1 MSDRSKSDGLHRL
14 GRAAS
19 VLAVVALLADG
30 IVQFLVPA
38 LAGPMLDE
46 AGFDTG
52 MAPLLGTLM
61 IGCAVLYAI
70 PKTAVLGAILTTG
83 FLGGAICAHV
93 RLCEIGS
100 APEIISLVL
109 GVLVWGAYNVKV
121 LCEKLRFA
129 AGAAYQGL
137 TGEAIPSNNPDR
149 TMMAIRR
156 PAGVVLSIIPWNAP
170 ALLVGASV
178 PAALVVGNTVVMKAS
193 EQTPL
198 THALVTQCFADA
210 GIPDGV
216 LNLITNAPEN
226 AAEVVDALIAHRD
239 VRRVH
244 FTGSTQVGR
253 IIAQKAGAHLKPAVL
268 ELGGKAPCIVLAD
281 ADLDRAV
288 SAAAFGSF
296 ANAGQGCL
304 STERIIVDRSIADAF
319 CDRLAALAKT
329 VPYGDPR
336 RDGTV
341 LGPVINEAAVTRLRD
356 MTEDAVARGAECLAG
371 GTAEGRVFAP
381 TVLKGVT
388 SQMRVYQEESF
399 GPMASVVIVDGAED
413 ALRVANDNDY
423 GLSSAIFSRD
433 VTLALDMAKRLNAGM
448 SHINGTT
455 LDDEPQIPFGGV
467 RDSGY
472 GRSGG
477 AMGFEAFTEI
487 QWISIEG
494 PNAGRYPIA
503 E

>member
-1 MSDRSKSDGLHRL
+1 MKNTNESLFIDGRW
-14 GRAAS
+14 S
-19 VLAVVALLADG
+19 PADG
-30 IVQFLVPA
+30 GEIYTCLDPYTGQTATRASAAGTHDVERAVQAAQEAFAPWAA
-38 LAGPMLDE
+38 LAP
-46 AGFDTG
+46 
-52 MAPLLGTLM
+52 
-61 IGCAVLYAI
+61 
-70 PKTAVLGAILTTG
+70 
-83 FLGGAICAHV
+83 HV
-93 RLCEIGS
+93 RGDYLMATADAVQARAGEIS
-100 APEIISLVL
+100 AAITFEMGGPAA
-109 GVLVWGAYNVKV
+109 WGAYNVKV

-149 TMMAIRR
+149 TMMAIRK
-156 PAGVVLSIIPWNAP
+156 PAGVVVSIIPWNAP

-198 THALVTQCFADA
+198 THTLVTQCFADA
-210 GIPDGV
+210 GIPNGV
-216 LNLITNAPEN
+216 LNLITNAPDN

-244 FTGSTQVGR
+244 FTGSTQIGR

-304 STERIIVDRSIADAF
+304 STERIIVDRSIADTF

-336 RDGTV
+336 RGGTV
-341 LGPVINEAAVTRLRD
+341 LGPVINEAAVTRLRE
-356 MTEDAVARGAECLAG
+356 MTEDAVAKGAECLAG

-388 SQMRVYQEESF
+388 PLMRVYQEESF
-399 GPMASVVIVDGAED
+399 GPMASVVIVDGPED
-413 ALRVANDNDY
+413 ALLVANDNDY